1 LNDEHRPRII
11 STPPAAPAPKERK
24 VLREETFEV
33 IENATPK
40 DVITLMARVAKLLNH
55 HIADILRSELV
66 GCANPGSNAMSNASA
81 ALEQGAI
88 QFEMLIRQQQ
98 QNAFAGPGGPQPMP
112 GGFRTN

>member
-1 LNDEHRPRII
+1 MPAENMPRII
-11 STPPAAPAPKERK
+11 TVPSPKERR

-40 DVITLMARVAKLLNH
+40 DVITLMARTAKLLNH
-55 HIADILRSELV
+55 YIADVLRSELV

-81 ALEQGAI
+81 ALEQGAL
-88 QFEMLIRQQQ
+88 QFEMLVRQQQ
-98 QNAFAGPGGPQPMP
+98 GQPFAGPGGPAPVP